1 MTTEDENTYTSFLGT
16 GWSFPP
22 VFNNVSGQVKMVSDE
37 EDIEGSLKI
46 LLGTITGERFLQPKY
61 GCGMQ
66 EHLFEAMS
74 TTLQSFIKDKVKNA
88 ILIYEPRITIVSL
101 SLDIS
106 AELEGTL
113 KVLLEYEVRATNSRY
128 NLVYPFYTTDASEV
142 KDKVDFQEA

>member
-1 MTTEDENTYTSFLGT
+1 MTTDDENTYTSFLGT

-22 VFNNVSGQVKMVSDE
+22 VFNNISGKVKMVSDE

-46 LLGTITGERFLQPKY
+46 LLGTVAGERFLQPKY

-74 TTLQSFIKDKVKNA
+74 TTLQSFIKDKIKNA